1 MQNMSVG
8 MIIGQIF
15 YGGLI
20 VAILF
25 LLFYKRKEK
34 ITVKQLLETA
44 LFVIISLALSV
55 GLSYYISFAGAPVI
69 KLGFAQPI
77 MAIGG
82 IILSTP
88 LGFLAG
94 IIIDL
99 LGVIIHTEGMVYFGF
114 TFNAGM
120 CFLIASLIFKSTKN
134 FSEKTMSYLTYGA
147 YGTLLLGG
155 TTLLLTIKNTI
166 RLEKLKI
173 SLNETAFLIPNRY
186 LLLVGLFVVVGAMI
200 FLTKYSVHLLKNQNL
215 KDVYRWILVMLFIE
229 IIVNITLTST
239 HLVTMYSIPLQA
251 LLLPR
256 IIKSIIMLPINIIF
270 GYTILSVVRKI
281 KK

>member
-1 MQNMSVG
+1 MKNMSAG
-8 MIIGQIF
+8 MIIGQFF
-15 YGGLI
+15 YGGLVI
-20 VAILF
+20 AILF

-94 IIIDL
+94 VIIDL
-99 LGVIIHTEGMVYFGF
+99 LGVIIHTEGIVYFGF
-114 TFNAGM
+114 TFNTAM
-120 CFLIASLIFKSTKN
+120 CFLIGSLVFKSTKN
-134 FSEKTMSYLTYGA
+134 LSEKTMRYITYGA

-155 TTLLLTIKNTI
+155 TTLLLTIKDKI
-166 RLEKLKI
+166 RLEKLSI

-200 FLTKYSVHLLKNQNL
+200 FLTKYSVHFLKNHNL
-215 KDVYRWILVMLFIE
+215 KDVYRWVLVMLLIE
-229 IIVNITLTST
+229 LIVNITLTST
-239 HLVTMYSIPLQA
+239 HLATMYPIPLQA

-256 IIKSIIMLPINIIF
+256 IIKSVIMLPINIIF